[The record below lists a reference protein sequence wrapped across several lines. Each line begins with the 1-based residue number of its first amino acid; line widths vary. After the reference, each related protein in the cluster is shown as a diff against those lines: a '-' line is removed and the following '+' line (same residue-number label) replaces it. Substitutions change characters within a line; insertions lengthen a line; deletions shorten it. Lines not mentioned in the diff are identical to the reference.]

1 MTDFSNL
8 KALNPHTA
16 RNEYFAYIH
25 ATMIQF
31 KISIFKHC
39 SGKEKGGRGA
49 GTLHTHAG
57 VKLPKCII
65 RFIIDE

>member
-39 SGKEKGGRGA
+39 SGKKKGKKNNGKEN
-49 GTLHTHAG
+49 LHTQTPG
-57 VKLPKCII
+57 
-65 RFIIDE
+65 

>member
-1 MTDFSNL
+1 MSDFSNL
-8 KALNPHTA
+8 KALNPHRA

-39 SGKEKGGRGA
+39 LKP
-49 GTLHTHAG
+49 L
-57 VKLPKCII
+57 VC
-65 RFIIDE
+65 

>member
-16 RNEYFAYIH
+16 RNEYFAYTH

-31 KISIFKHC
+31 KISIFKHWLG
-39 SGKEKGGRGA
+39 GKKKNPSHSHWDKIAKMHNKIYYR
-49 GTLHTHAG
+49 
-57 VKLPKCII
+57 
-65 RFIIDE
+65 

>member
-39 SGKEKGGRGA
+39 SGKEKKNPSHSCQGKIAKMHNKIYYR
-49 GTLHTHAG
+49 
-57 VKLPKCII
+57 
-65 RFIIDE
+65 